1 MAFDSRVLIRG
12 NSVKSRQR
20 TVLVM
25 PLAVVAVLA
34 FGAGIALRGWGDE
47 GGAAPPVAV
56 KAIDADQP
64 SRSIRLIEADP
75 GTLKRIP
82 ERRPPAAGA
91 SVAADPSVSAA
102 PQPPAAPPA
111 PATAAP
117 APDTTTDDSFDLPDQ
132 PPTITF
138 DSDG

>member
-1 MAFDSRVLIRG
+1 
-12 NSVKSRQR
+12 VKSRQR
-20 TVLVM
+20 TGLVM
-25 PLAVVAVLA
+25 SLAVVAVLA
-34 FGAGIALRGWGDE
+34 FGAGIALRGWRDQ

-56 KAIDADQP
+56 TAIDDDQP

-82 ERRPPAAGA
+82 ERRAPAAGA
-91 SVAADPSVSAA
+91 SVAAVPSVSAA
-102 PQPPAAPPA
+102 PQAPAAPPA
-111 PATAAP
+111 TSAPPATAAP
-117 APDTTTDDSFDLPDQ
+117 PPPATAPDTTTDDSFDLPDQ